1 MGIWATRDVLHA
13 SSDGSLR
20 HQECHRRNARPP
32 RLRQSMWHLPDPVR
46 ASRLRPETT
55 STRKGALGPATSHC
69 RTPRSAAKEVFAE
82 SFLIL
87 TMHLVVTTGPQMEPP
102 RTAKGST
109 VLPLTPRPQRP
120 TAPATAA
127 TAAPDAAEVAS
138 SEGWLARRAC
148 VPNKS
153 PPRNSYEVRV
163 QKERRSACESA
174 PNLSVRVVLSWILYS
189 SRDLYLYRIRRHVVK
204 ISTQDRTHVVHVRYS
219 CRPTDASFQLSFLV
233 KQPGEAPHPVVR
245 TWRGL
250 TESSGRSPS

>member
-1 MGIWATRDVLHA
+1 M
-13 SSDGSLR
+13 
-20 HQECHRRNARPP
+20 
-32 RLRQSMWHLPDPVR
+32 
-46 ASRLRPETT
+46 RPETT

-127 TAAPDAAEVAS
+127 TAAPDVAEVAS

-153 PPRNSYEVRV
+153 PPMRY
-163 QKERRSACESA
+163 KRSAAALARAHQTCLSQSGTILDLVLESGLVLV
-174 PNLSVRVVLSWILYS
+174 PYPSTCCQNLNPG
-189 SRDLYLYRIRRHVVK
+189 
-204 ISTQDRTHVVHVRYS
+204 QDTRCACTVFV
-219 CRPTDASFQLSFLV
+219 PTDRCQLS
-233 KQPGEAPHPVVR
+233 A
-245 TWRGL
+245 
-250 TESSGRSPS
+250 

>member
-1 MGIWATRDVLHA
+1 M
-13 SSDGSLR
+13 
-20 HQECHRRNARPP
+20 
-32 RLRQSMWHLPDPVR
+32 
-46 ASRLRPETT
+46 RPETT

-109 VLPLTPRPQRP
+109 VLPLTPRPPRP
-120 TAPATAA
+120 AAPATAATAA

-138 SEGWLARRAC
+138 SEGWLARR

-153 PPRNSYEVRV
+153 PPIDEV

-189 SRDLYLYRIRRHVVK
+189 SRDYLVLVTYP
-204 ISTQDRTHVVHVRYS
+204 STCCACTVFV
-219 CRPTDASFQLSFLV
+219 PTDRCQLSFLV
-233 KQPGEAPHPVVR
+233 KQPGEAPHPR
-245 TWRGL
+245 TRRGL
-250 TESSGRSPS
+250 TESSGRSRSSKGAHVASRQSSRDGQAEC